1 VQRQRRARAVRVDG
15 ARQRQVEAH
24 VGLRPEGDALPPA
37 AVHVQPQAPV
47 RPALDPAR
55 PARTAS
61 AAAAGSSSGP
71 CGQRVRT
78 RCRAA
83 TVVFMRTCLD
93 QLMPQGAPYI

>member
-1 VQRQRRARAVRVDG
+1 VQRQRGARAVRVDG

-24 VGLRPEGDALPPA
+24 IGLRPEGNALPPA

-61 AAAAGSSSGP
+61 AAAAGLALRAMRPEGADQVQGSGSD
-71 CGQRVRT
+71 VH
-78 RCRAA
+78 AH
-83 TVVFMRTCLD
+83 ML
-93 QLMPQGAPYI
+93 

>member
-55 PARTAS
+55 PARMAS
-61 AAAAGSSSGP
+61 AAAAGSRSGA
-71 CGQRVRT
+71 VRP
-78 RCRAA
+78 AGE
-83 TVVFMRTCLD
+83 D
-93 QLMPQGAPYI
+93 QVQGSGGGVYAHMLGSALPQGAPYI